1 MWIKQKVKNKA
12 GEFVSRPVWQEQT
25 EQQIEQK
32 IEEPIIT
39 GGTGVDF
46 VNETLPLSYSGIT
59 IPEGESGSSEE
70 SNTLEFIENST
81 VPKRKGRG
89 KK

>member
-25 EQQIEQK
+25 EQK

-59 IPEGESGSSEE
+59 VPEGETVSSEE

-81 VPKRKGRG
+81 VPKKKIRG

>member
-12 GEFVSRPVWQEQT
+12 GEFVSRPVWQEQ
-25 EQQIEQK
+25 IEQK
-32 IEEPIIT
+32 IEKPSIT

-46 VNETLPLSYSGIT
+46 VNETLPLSYGGYT
-59 IPEGESGSSEE
+59 IPEGEGVSSEE
-70 SNTLEFIENST
+70 PYTLEFIENST

>member
-12 GEFVSRPVWQEQT
+12 GEFVSRPVWQEQA

-39 GGTGVDF
+39 GGTGLDF
-46 VNETLPLSYSGIT
+46 VTKTLPMSYGGIT
-59 IPEGESGSSEE
+59 IPEGESVSK
-70 SNTLEFIENST
+70 
-81 VPKRKGRG
+81 KRARG
-89 KK
+89 KKQ